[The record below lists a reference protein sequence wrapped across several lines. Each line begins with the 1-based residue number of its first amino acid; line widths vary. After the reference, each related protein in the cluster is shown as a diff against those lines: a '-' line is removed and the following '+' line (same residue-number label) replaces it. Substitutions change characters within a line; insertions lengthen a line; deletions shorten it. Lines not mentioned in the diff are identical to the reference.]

1 MQAPAPPGKANASR
15 LIALGL
21 LLAGLAY
28 PFAVYLGLEHLSP
41 RLFALLLGALW
52 LARMFSGKQT
62 PLSRTLTTVA
72 LLFCLLLGLAGEPAL
87 LRWYPVLISL
97 ALLGLFAGS
106 LCSGMPIIERLARLS
121 EPELPPAAVRYTRL
135 VTWVWVGYFIV
146 NAAIASG
153 LALWAPLSWWTLYT
167 GLIAYLLMGLL
178 FAGEWLAR
186 QRIRNAK

>member
-52 LARMFSGKQT
+52 LARMFSGRQT
-62 PLSRTLTTVA
+62 PLSRTLAMVA

-97 ALLGLFAGS
+97 ALLGLFTGS

-121 EPELPPAAVRYTRL
+121 EPELPPAAVRYTRQ
-135 VTWVWVGYFIV
+135 VTWVWVGYFVV
-146 NAAIASG
+146 NASIASG

-178 FAGEWLAR
+178 FAGEWLVR